1 MTEQLNLCQNINIEP
16 GRRSRTLTGWQS
28 SGLGGGQV
36 TPVAQRPAESR
47 QAAGVRRYCGKVC
60 SNLGKVK
67 NAVPGQWHNNKP
79 KLYEGSGYIYVWEPD
94 HPHARRYGWVFEHR
108 LVMEK
113 VLGRYLTQ
121 EEEVNHINEVKDDNR
136 PENLE
141 VLDEATHTRITF
153 TSHRSKVKAK
163 HDAPEAKLAEYERRF
178 GPLPSGT

>member
-121 EEEVNHINEVKDDNR
+121 EEEVTTSTRSRTTTGRRTSKCWTR
-136 PENLE
+136 PRTPASPSR
-141 VLDEATHTRITF
+141 ATGAR
-153 TSHRSKVKAK
+153 
-163 HDAPEAKLAEYERRF
+163 
-178 GPLPSGT
+178 